1 MVTRATKAK
10 KIEDGVFDL
19 SDLGLG
25 KEFVLAQD
33 YTHADVKDWI
43 PTGIPSMDSALT
55 GGLPMGRVIELYSPN
70 NVGKTTLAIQ
80 INRMANKMGVPVFWF
95 DVEGTNNR
103 SHLEEMGVDMQHT
116 VYYQPDDR
124 DIEATSIENIAE
136 QMKYV
141 MEKLQASNKSAVFI
155 WDSVGASMTKKTI
168 SGDFDDQQP
177 GREAKAFTKALAKL
191 TPLATATN
199 SMVILINQ
207 VRDKIGGM
215 GFGDQTD
222 TPGGKALKHYATF
235 RISLKNLG
243 QNKLAGKPMGH
254 KVKLILAKSKL
265 GEPHVTSESLLYG
278 QYGFNELVNILREG
292 VDAKLIKSA
301 SGGNKGKY
309 YRFVNPD
316 GEPIDIYE
324 KQIPEMLE
332 SGELERDF
340 MPYFQDLFA
349 GLIEKEF
356 PNGYPATQNQ
366 HFHIA
371 DIPFMEN
378 VGATMAK
385 PKLEVKEESDVEE
398 EDSE

>member
-10 KIEDGVFDL
+10 KVEDGVFDL

-25 KEFVLAQD
+25 NEFVLAED

-55 GGLPMGRVIELYSPN
+55 GGLPMGRVIEIYSLN

-80 INRMANKMGVPVFWF
+80 VNRMANKMGVPVFWF

-124 DIEATSIENIAE
+124 DIEATSIENIAQ
-136 QMKYV
+136 QMVYV
-141 MEKLQASNKSAVFI
+141 MEKLQQSHRSAVFI

-168 SGDFDDQQP
+168 TGDFDDQQP

-199 SMVILINQ
+199 SMIILINQ

-235 RISLKNLG
+235 RINLKNLG
-243 QNKLAGKPMGH
+243 QNKLAGNPMGH
-254 KVKLILAKSKL
+254 KVKLVLTKSKL
-265 GEPHVTSESLLYG
+265 GEPHVTSESLLFG
-278 QYGFNELVNILREG
+278 QYGFNELINILREG

-324 KQIPEMLE
+324 KQIPELIE
-332 SGELERDF
+332 SGELERDYL
-340 MPYFQDLFA
+340 PYFQDLYSK
-349 GLIEKEF
+349 LIDLEF
-356 PNGYPATQNQ
+356 PKGYPALNNQ
-366 HFHIA
+366 HFHVQ
-371 DIPFMEN
+371 DIPFMAKLGTTLN
-378 VGATMAK
+378 K
-385 PKLEVKEESDVEE
+385 PKEKDVDEEKVEE
-398 EDSE
+398 EQ

>member
-10 KIEDGVFDL
+10 KVEDGVFDL

-25 KEFVLAQD
+25 NEFVLAED

-55 GGLPMGRVIELYSPN
+55 GGLPMGRVIEIYSLN

-80 INRMANKMGVPVFWF
+80 VNRMANKMGVPVFWF

-124 DIEATSIENIAE
+124 DIEATSIENIAQ
-136 QMKYV
+136 QMVYV
-141 MEKLQASNKSAVFI
+141 MEKLQQSHRSAVFI

-168 SGDFDDQQP
+168 TGDFDDQQP

-199 SMVILINQ
+199 SMIILINQ

-235 RISLKNLG
+235 RINLKNLG
-243 QNKLAGKPMGH
+243 QNKLAGNPMGH
-254 KVKLILAKSKL
+254 KVKLVLTKSKL
-265 GEPHVTSESLLYG
+265 GEPHVTSESLLFG
-278 QYGFNELVNILREG
+278 QYGFNELINILREG

-324 KQIPEMLE
+324 KQIPELIE
-332 SGELERDF
+332 SGELERDYL
-340 MPYFQDLFA
+340 PYFQDLYLK
-349 GLIEKEF
+349 LIDLEF
-356 PNGYPATQNQ
+356 PKGYPALNNQ
-366 HFHIA
+366 HFHVQ
-371 DIPFMEN
+371 DIPFMAKLGTTLN
-378 VGATMAK
+378 K
-385 PKLEVKEESDVEE
+385 PKEKDVDEEKVEE
-398 EDSE
+398 EQ